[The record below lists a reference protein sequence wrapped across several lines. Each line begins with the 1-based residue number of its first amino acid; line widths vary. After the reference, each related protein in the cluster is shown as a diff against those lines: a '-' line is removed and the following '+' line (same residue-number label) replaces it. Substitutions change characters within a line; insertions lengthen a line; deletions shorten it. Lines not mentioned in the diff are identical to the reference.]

1 MRLLRRESEGCGVAP
16 HPLQETASACSCS
29 PLEFSSQQLLKNY
42 IVVFSK
48 PHDQFCSRILSSEG
62 LHSVSTVS
70 IFFPSIAAAL
80 RGRAAYHHDRLHEES
95 ILELVHRTIRPFALT
110 RSNPNLSIISWSGRQ
125 ASCEVHK
132 LGFEELGAC
141 F

>member
-1 MRLLRRESEGCGVAP
+1 MKIHSWFSQNHRSILLANTKLTAASIRGEGE
-16 HPLQETASACSCS
+16 H
-29 PLEFSSQQLLKNY
+29 
-42 IVVFSK
+42 
-48 PHDQFCSRILSSEG
+48 
-62 LHSVSTVS
+62 
-70 IFFPSIAAAL
+70 FFRPIAAAL
-80 RGRAAYHHDRLHEES
+80 HGRAAYHHGRLHEES

-132 LGFEELGAC
+132 LGFEEFGTC